1 MATNARGQR
10 VLTQKMWGLKALR
23 RLHINARR
31 ETVHTATSVKHA
43 FAHGRAVELANGFY
57 EPKGAKGPQNRPW
70 YYFAHTPH
78 PDSTTHDSSQPWQT
92 RASSWQKS
100 SSVVTNSKPISS
112 LHVVRTA

>member
-57 EPKGAKGPQNRPW
+57 EPKGAKGPQNRPRSEE
-70 YYFAHTPH
+70 HTSELQSRGH
-78 PDSTTHDSSQPWQT
+78 LVCRLLLEKKKRKRKSTM
-92 RASSWQKS
+92 
-100 SSVVTNSKPISS
+100 
-112 LHVVRTA
+112 